1 MKAPEFPPMKGLAS
15 SHLAFAL
22 FWLPT
27 ERRRDALLFYRF
39 CRTIDDIADDPKRST
54 DEKRRLLDAWL
65 EAEKWPPE
73 LESLLQRHTIDRS
86 LLQAVVR
93 GCAMDIEPRHYSTFT
108 ELEEYCWCV
117 ACAVGLVS
125 IRIFGCSDPASENYA
140 THLGYA
146 LQWTNILRDVGE
158 DARQGRIYLPLEA
171 MDRHNVTAKEILDQS
186 PGMGFLPLMRTGAAR
201 ARSHFASAEA
211 PKRDFSALLPARIMR
226 AVYEKIL
233 SRLER
238 DGFPV
243 FQSRHRLHALE
254 KLAIAVRV
262 SLQKSP

>member
-39 CRTIDDIADDPKRST
+39 CRTIDDIADDPDRST
-54 DEKRRLLDAWL
+54 DEKHRLLDAWM
-65 EAEKWPPE
+65 EADEWPSE

-86 LLQAVVR
+86 LLLAVVR
-93 GCAMDIEPRHYSTFT
+93 GCAMDIEPRLYSTFA
-108 ELEEYCWCV
+108 ELEEYCWHV

-140 THLGYA
+140 VHLGYA

-158 DARQGRIYLPLEA
+158 DARHGRIYLPLEA
-171 MDRHNVTAKEILDQS
+171 LDRHNVTAKEILDQS
-186 PGMGFLPLMRTGAAR
+186 PGKGFLPLMRTGAER

-211 PKRDFSALLPARIMR
+211 PKSDFSALLPARIMR

-233 SRLER
+233 TRLDR
-238 DGFPV
+238 ADFPV
-243 FQSRHRLHALE
+243 FQSRHRLPTLE